1 MNKDRRNFITK
12 SSLTLLGLGISNTL
26 LGQIHSL
33 VHNETTETITQKL
46 KKAANRR
53 RNGQLNQAK
62 NIYNNIIAIDSNE
75 IRAYDGLRKILLQTK
90 YKELEVL
97 QLYNNGLNQN
107 PTSLIF
113 KERVAKEYMRLSLG
127 NKKFTNQLNIGQ
139 DLLLSAKLLFNQVR
153 TEFPNN
159 QQFEIQFQKAKKKI
173 NQNANTIDARINT
186 ELKVERKNN
195 RENFK
200 KRFKNLNNTQ
210 LEAKLNF
217 LLAKPNSIHRIKHI
231 KEVSIIY
238 INKLRKNGNINLA
251 IQKAKEMYLND
262 KEDVRALQLCRK
274 LCRKSNSLD
283 VLENIERVNKGFKN
297 TFWSNLALFDLL
309 LKRYKK
315 EGVGSVSEMNS
326 LLNQTTPFAK
336 DTLQKFELISR
347 KIRLGLNTN
356 NLLYVKNTLN
366 IMAESIN
373 GISSAELIN
382 RFNILTARYYKKN
395 NEIEKAN
402 IIIAIGLQDN
412 SIEIQDAFLIKIAEI
427 NKSKL
432 NDNPAHNQKLIT
444 FRDKMNSNNED

>member
-33 VHNETTETITQKL
+33 VNNETTETIAQKL

-75 IRAYDGLRKILLQTK
+75 IRAYDGLRKILLQSK

-139 DLLLSAKLLFNQVR
+139 DLLLSAKQLFNQVR

-159 QQFEIQFQKAKKKI
+159 QQFETQFQKAKKKI
-173 NQNANTIDARINT
+173 NQNATTIDARINT

-200 KRFKNLNNTQ
+200 IRFKNLNNTQ

-251 IQKAKEMYLND
+251 IQKSKIDLQNTIATVKSQVEAEKRNKEILKGLLQFVSAPLYVLLNGID
-262 KEDVRALQLCRK
+262 LINYSFLKHSQ
-274 LCRKSNSLD
+274 
-283 VLENIERVNKGFKN
+283 
-297 TFWSNLALFDLL
+297 LL
-309 LKRYKK
+309 LSYIFLTINQI
-315 EGVGSVSEMNS
+315 M
-326 LLNQTTPFAK
+326 LN
-336 DTLQKFELISR
+336 
-347 KIRLGLNTN
+347 
-356 NLLYVKNTLN
+356 
-366 IMAESIN
+366 
-373 GISSAELIN
+373 
-382 RFNILTARYYKKN
+382 LTKT
-395 NEIEKAN
+395 
-402 IIIAIGLQDN
+402 
-412 SIEIQDAFLIKIAEI
+412 SF
-427 NKSKL
+427 
-432 NDNPAHNQKLIT
+432 
-444 FRDKMNSNNED
+444 